1 LPISKVVPPDHTKF
15 HWVTNSG
22 FHIIKTDLRFIKKH
36 RMLLPMSNKPPS
48 TDRERQQTQHPLFSL
63 SPEELDFVLRLVLA
77 SGSLKELAQAYQV
90 SYPTIRVRVD
100 RLIARLQKLI
110 EGLPTDPMN
119 ELLAELVERGEMTY
133 SAAVAIR
140 DLYRKQKEKGDSS

>member
-1 LPISKVVPPDHTKF
+1 VFNIVKDALFLIELGLMLVFMDTKLSS
-15 HWVTNSG
+15 TN
-22 FHIIKTDLRFIKKH
+22 DENR
-36 RMLLPMSNKPPS
+36 RA
-48 TDRERQQTQHPLFSL
+48 QHPLLSL
-63 SPEELDFVLRLVLA
+63 SPEELDFVLKLVMA

-90 SYPTIRVRVD
+90 SYPTIRARVD

-119 ELLAELVERGEMTY
+119 ELLADLVERGEMTY

-140 DLYRKQKEKGDSS
+140 DLYRKQKEKGESS